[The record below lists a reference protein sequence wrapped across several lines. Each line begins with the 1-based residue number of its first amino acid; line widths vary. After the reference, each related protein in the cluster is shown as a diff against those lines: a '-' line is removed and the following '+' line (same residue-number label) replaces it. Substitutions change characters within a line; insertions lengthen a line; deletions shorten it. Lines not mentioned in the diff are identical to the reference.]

1 MGRCRSD
8 ETRLQGK
15 QFLGSNRDLPMQGS
29 DALGVYYKGKWV
41 PLDSTKDYGFPLP
54 RMTKYYPSTWRNAKI
69 SSVLPLLIVM
79 VVSVVIG
86 TFCVLSFR
94 LFVQGYNS
102 FGGALAGGVANAL
115 TIIFMNVVWK
125 MVATKLTE
133 WGNVLSF
140 FLY

>member
-1 MGRCRSD
+1 MMGWED
-8 ETRLQGK
+8 VETTRPDFKGT
-15 QFLGSNRDLPMQGS
+15 
-29 DALGVYYKGKWV
+29 DALGIYYKGHWV
-41 PLDSTKDYGFPLP
+41 PLDANKDYGFPLP
-54 RMTKYYPSTWRNAKI
+54 RKTKYYPSNWRNFKVGA
-69 SSVLPLLIVM
+69 VLPLLAIM

-102 FGGALAGGVANAL
+102 FGGALAGGVANAM

-133 WGNVLSF
+133 WGIVF
-140 FLY
+140 YF